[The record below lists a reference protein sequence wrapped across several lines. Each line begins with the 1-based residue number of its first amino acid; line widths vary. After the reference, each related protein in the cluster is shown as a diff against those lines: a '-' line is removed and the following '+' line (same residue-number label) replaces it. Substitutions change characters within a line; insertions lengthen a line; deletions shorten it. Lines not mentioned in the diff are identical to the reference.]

1 MNTSQERQLLALVN
15 SINAALQGS
24 LGVPTAGTTSELGAV
39 IADKSTAVQFSL
51 LLERSPGPRVYEG
64 KTQER
69 SFSQAAL
76 FIEELALKAETAK
89 TVKANVTIRILAR
102 LEGLESKDFV
112 AIATQTFTKEGTYL
126 VSVPFLTT
134 EYLIQVEP
142 DQNSNATTAL
152 YILEPA

>member
-24 LGVPTAGTTSELGAV
+24 LGVPTAGTTGELGAV
-39 IADKSTAVQFSL
+39 IADKVTACQFSL
-51 LLERSPGPRVYEG
+51 LLERSPGPRTYEG

-76 FIEELALKAETAK
+76 FIEELALKPETAK
-89 TVKANVTIRILAR
+89 TAKPNVTIRVLAR

-112 AIATQTFTKEGTYL
+112 AIVTQTFNKEGTYL
-126 VSVPFLTT
+126 ISIPFLTT
-134 EYLIQVEP
+134 EYLIQVEA